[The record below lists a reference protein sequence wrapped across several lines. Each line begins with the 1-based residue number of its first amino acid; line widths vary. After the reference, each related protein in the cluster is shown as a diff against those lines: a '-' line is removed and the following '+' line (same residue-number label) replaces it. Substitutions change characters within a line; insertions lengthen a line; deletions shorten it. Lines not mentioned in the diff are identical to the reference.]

1 MTFPSLLDNIRDD
14 KNMTFSMTE
23 SPDVTGRK
31 VFIPLIPLRGSAR
44 GNQDLRLPDLR
55 LPDSSAGHIFLTMHG
70 VYFYDYRF
78 TSDPVREVS

>member
-31 VFIPLIPLRGSAR
+31 VFVPLITPPGEREGEPGPATSGLETSGLVSESHFLDDAW
-44 GNQDLRLPDLR
+44 GILLRLQV
-55 LPDSSAGHIFLTMHG
+55 HK
-70 VYFYDYRF
+70 
-78 TSDPVREVS
+78 